1 MAKSNLHISKELLE
15 KRINLLPDQIR
26 KKRKNKQKAV
36 LVVMLLALLISLI
49 GYYTATI
56 MSEIK
61 YLKEETQ
68 KASDR
73 IVELKEQ
80 QAQQAVIHMLEE
92 KINYKKD
99 LLDSLETQNESI
111 GLILG
116 MIDISLPDGVVYSTV
131 SATSES
137 EIMITGASES
147 YEQIA
152 DFIHNLKET
161 HHFDQ
166 VFLESSTKT
175 VYEYSKTGIKITNYT
190 YVVKCIVGG
199 EGNEN

>member
-1 MAKSNLHISKELLE
+1 MAKSDLHISKELLE

-36 LVVMLLALLISLI
+36 LAVMLLALLISLV

-116 MIDISLPDGVVYSTV
+116 MIDISLPDGLVYSTV

-137 EIMITGASES
+137 EIMVTGASES

-175 VYEYSKTGIKITNYT
+175 VYKYNKTGVEVTNYT
-190 YVVKCIVGG
+190 YAVKCVVGG
-199 EGNEN
+199 ESNEN